1 MYHATGNITEKHCQH
16 QVQML
21 PGLDCEELSRHMVTL
36 PQQADIFQMGF
47 VRANAE
53 VRDQDGA
60 QDEAQ

>member
-1 MYHATGNITEKHCQH
+1 
-16 QVQML
+16 ML
-21 PGLDCEELSRHMVTL
+21 LGLDCEELSRHMVTL

-47 VRANAE
+47 VRTNAE